1 MKKKYRLVLIGLI
14 IVGILLKIRPNN
26 EGLSIPKVDD
36 VTSIR
41 LVNIVDGRGLL
52 KWTISDK
59 DDIENFLQLLE
70 NSKLTKK
77 QSVSDFPNKDEFILV
92 SIKMSEGGYI
102 RNTIYEEDKKLY
114 FEQPYVGIYE
124 LSYKDISSFLK
135 STVKDEDKENISE
148 NLEDILENNF

>member
-26 EGLSIPKVDD
+26 KGPSIPKADD
-36 VTSIR
+36 VISIR

-59 DDIENFLQLLE
+59 DDIEKFLQNLE
-70 NSKLTKK
+70 NSKKTKK
-77 QSVSDFPNKDEFILV
+77 ESVSDFPDKNNFILV
-92 SIKMSEGGYI
+92 SFKLSDGGYI
-102 RNTIYEEDKKLY
+102 RNTIYEEYKKLY
-114 FEQPYVGIYE
+114 FEQSYLGIYE

-135 STVKDEDKENISE
+135 STVKEEDKENISE
-148 NLEDILENNF
+148 DLEDILDDDF